1 MKVCIVT
8 DEVSSDPETAMEL
21 ISDWGVR
28 YVEIRSVWGRR
39 IPDITLSE
47 QERLK
52 KLAGQYGVGVAAV
65 SPGVF
70 KCRIDDERTVMN
82 HLHER
87 LPRSIELAK
96 ILGTDMVIVFGFICE
111 EPYSKKYFDYAVEIL
126 RRASDYAARAGVML
140 ALENEPSTLADTG
153 ERAAELV
160 KSVGK
165 ENLRVNWDPCN
176 AYVSGEQPSRG
187 YEHVR
192 GLVVH
197 AHLKDVV
204 LDRENNR
211 KIYVPF
217 GDGEVGIFSQIRSLM
232 KDGYSGFFS
241 IETHVSQNKVKNTL
255 TCLRR
260 FQDFLREMN
269 EETK

>member
-8 DEVSSDPETAMEL
+8 DEVSSDPKTATEL

-28 YVEIRSVWGRR
+28 YIEIRNVWGRR
-39 IPDITLSE
+39 VPDITPLE
-47 QERLK
+47 RERLK
-52 KLAGQYGVGVAAV
+52 KMVEQYGVGVAAV

-82 HLHER
+82 HLCER

-96 ILGTDMVIVFGFICE
+96 ILGTNMVIVFGFIHD
-111 EPYSKKYFDYAVEIL
+111 EPCSKKYFDYAVEIL
-126 RRASDYAARAGVML
+126 RRASDYAAEVGVIL

-153 ERAAELV
+153 ERTAELV
-160 KSVGK
+160 KSVGR

-176 AYVSGEQPSRG
+176 AYVSGEQPSKG
-187 YEHVR
+187 YEYVRDLMVHV
-192 GLVVH
+192 
-197 AHLKDVV
+197 HLKDVV

-217 GDGEVGIFSQIRSLM
+217 GDGDVGVFSQIRSFIN
-232 KDGYSGFFS
+232 DGYNGFLS

-255 TCLRR
+255 ICLRR
-260 FQDFLREMN
+260 LQDFLKEIN
-269 EETK
+269 KETK